1 MNKTKFGAIHYEI
14 NLDTKIENTRSRIFQ
29 GKSFSKLETIQHVC
43 ELEQTQVL
51 QLLALAVLKEP
62 YRGYLLSGSS
72 SYVIDYEANIL
83 WYCACDKKNFN
94 TLCF

>member
-1 MNKTKFGAIHYEI
+1 MNKTKFGAIHYET
-14 NLDTKIENTRSRIFQ
+14 NLDMKLEYTRKGIFQ
-29 GKSFSKLETIQHVC
+29 EKSLSKLETLQHVC
-43 ELEQTQVL
+43 ELVRTQIL

-83 WYCACDKKNFN
+83 WFCTCDKKSFN
-94 TLCF
+94 TLGF

>member
-1 MNKTKFGAIHYEI
+1 MNKTKFGAIHYET
-14 NLDTKIENTRSRIFQ
+14 NLDMKLEYTRSRIFQ
-29 GKSFSKLETIQHVC
+29 EKSLSKLETLQHVC
-43 ELEQTQVL
+43 ELVRTQIL

-83 WYCACDKKNFN
+83 WFCTCDKKSFN
-94 TLCF
+94 TLGF